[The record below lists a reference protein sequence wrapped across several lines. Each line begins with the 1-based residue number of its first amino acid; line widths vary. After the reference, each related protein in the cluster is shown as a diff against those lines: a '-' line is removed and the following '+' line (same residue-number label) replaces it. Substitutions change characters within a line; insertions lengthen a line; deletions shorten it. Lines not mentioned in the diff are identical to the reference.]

1 MSLTST
7 AKLHN
12 DVEMPRLGLG
22 VYKMEDGKEVVEAV
36 KSAIE
41 LGYRHIDTAS
51 FYGNEEGV
59 GKAIKESDIPRE
71 DLFIT
76 TKVWNDE
83 QGYENTLEAFDRSLN
98 KLGLDYIDLYLIHW
112 PVPGKFTDT
121 WKALEKLYK
130 DGKVKAIG
138 VSNFLPHHLE
148 ELMKDAEIT
157 PMVNQIEL
165 HPELHQ
171 QQTREF
177 CAANGIQVEAW
188 SPLAKGKYFDAPVL
202 KELAEKYEKTPA
214 QIILRWDF
222 QNDIVAIPKSTN
234 KDRQQQNADIFDFEL
249 TEEEIKR
256 IDELNLD
263 EKGRTG
269 PHPDE
274 FDY

>member
-1 MSLTST
+1 
-7 AKLHN
+7 
-12 DVEMPRLGLG
+12 
-22 VYKMEDGKEVVEAV
+22 MEDGKEVVEAV